1 MNREPFTPPPRILM
15 GPGPA
20 AVDPRVLAAM
30 SHTLLGHLD
39 PVFLSVMDD
48 VRGMLRQVFRTGN
61 PLTLAVSG
69 TGTAGM
75 EAAICNLVEP
85 ADRVIVGVAGY
96 FGARMAEMV
105 RRCGGEA
112 LVVET
117 TWGTPVPP
125 ERIEQ
130 ALRDARGSVKAVA
143 LVHAETSTGVLQPL
157 ADIVRLAHA
166 AGSLVIVDAVTSL
179 GGVGLGIDAVPVSA
193 PDSGDDSAIDA
204 CYSGTQKCL
213 GAPPG
218 MAPITLGP
226 RATEAIRNR
235 RSPVFSFNLDLTLL
249 DRYWGRERAYHHTA
263 PINTVYAVREAL
275 RLVLEEGLEARAA
288 RHRKVHEQL
297 LKGVEGLGL
306 EFLVDTPYRLP
317 MLNTLRIP
325 EGVDDRAVR
334 TRLLEEHNIEIGGG
348 LGPLAGKIWRVG
360 LMGYSAR
367 EENVAR
373 FLTAMRII
381 LGAPRMSRPRRTV

>member
-1 MNREPFTPPPRILM
+1 
-15 GPGPA
+15 
-20 AVDPRVLAAM
+20 
-30 SHTLLGHLD
+30 
-39 PVFLSVMDD
+39 MDD
-48 VRGMLRQVFRTGN
+48 VRGMLRQVFRTDN

-85 ADRVIVGVAGY
+85 GDKVIVGVAGY

-112 LVVET
+112 IVVET

-125 ERIEQ
+125 DRIEQ
-130 ALRDARGSVKAVA
+130 ALRFAESAVKAVA
-143 LVHAETSTGVLQPL
+143 IVHAETSTGVLQPL
-157 ADIVRLAHA
+157 DEIVQLAHA

-179 GGVGLGIDAVPVSA
+179 GGVGLAID
-193 PDSGDDSAIDA
+193 DMGLDA
-204 CYSGTQKCL
+204 CYGGTQKCL

-226 RATEAIRNR
+226 RAAEAIGKR
-235 RSPVFSFNLDLTLL
+235 RSPVFSFNLDLALL
-249 DRYWGRERAYHHTA
+249 DRYWGRERVYHHTA

-288 RHRKVHEQL
+288 RHLKVHEQL

-306 EFLVDTPYRLP
+306 TFLVDAPHRLP
-317 MLNTLRIP
+317 VLNALRIP

-381 LGAPRMSRPRRTV
+381 LGAPRMSRPRRTG